1 MKKNEKEMGKMK
13 KQIKNILWATDFSSE
28 SLTALNYAGFLA
40 DKFGASIMALH
51 VVPDFAPALYETRGV
66 LVAELMEK
74 QEESK
79 IKAGK
84 KLEKIQSQAGIKFSR
99 MLVETGSPGKK
110 IAEIAEK
117 EKCQLIAIGR
127 KGLSALEKIL
137 LGSVASRVLRH
148 SRVPVL
154 VTPRM
159 RKTPEIKNILVPT
172 DFSGKEEKERD
183 YAWMMASALQADLT
197 LIYVLELY
205 DFKFSP
211 EEIKKMM
218 DQALERLKKRKKR
231 QQEFQVKE
239 VVVRDL
245 NAAAGIVAYAAKN
258 KMDLILMSTCVSP
271 IERFFLGSTT
281 EKVISYAT
289 VPVLALPS
297 VYCEK

>member
-1 MKKNEKEMGKMK
+1 MKN
-13 KQIKNILWATDFSSE
+13 QIKNILWATDFSGE
-28 SLTALNYAGFLA
+28 SLTALSYAKYLA
-40 DKFGASIMALH
+40 DKFNASITALH

-66 LVAELMEK
+66 LVAELVEK

-84 KLEKIQSQAGIKFSR
+84 KLEKIQEKAGLSFAKI
-99 MLVETGSPGKK
+99 LVETGSPGKK
-110 IAEIAEK
+110 VAEMAEK

-127 KGLSALEKIL
+127 KGMSALEKIL
-137 LGSVASRVLRH
+137 LGSVASRILRH
-148 SRVPVL
+148 SKVPVL

-159 RKTPEIKNILVPT
+159 RKSPEIKNILVPT
-172 DFSGKEEKERD
+172 DFSGREEKERD
-183 YAWMMASALQADLT
+183 YAWMMASALQANLT
-197 LIYVLELY
+197 LIYILELY

-211 EEIKKMM
+211 DEIKKMM
-218 DQALERLKKRKKR
+218 DQALERLKNRKKR
-231 QQEFQVKE
+231 RQEFEVKE

-245 NAAAGIVAYAAKN
+245 NAAAGIVTYAAKH

>member
-1 MKKNEKEMGKMK
+1 MK
-13 KQIKNILWATDFSSE
+13 KQIKNILWATDFSAE
-28 SLTALNYAGFLA
+28 SLTALNYARFLA
-40 DKFGASIMALH
+40 EKFGASIAALH
-51 VVPDFAPALYETRGV
+51 VVPDFAPALYETRGA
-66 LVAELMEK
+66 LVTELVEK

-84 KLEKIQSQAGIKFSR
+84 KLEKIQSQTGVKFSR
-99 MLVETGSPGKK
+99 MMVETGSAGKK
-110 IAEIAEK
+110 IPEIAER

-148 SRVPVL
+148 SKVPVL
-154 VTPRM
+154 VTPR
-159 RKTPEIKNILVPT
+159 KTKAPVIKNILVPT

-183 YAWMMASALQADLT
+183 YAWMMASTLGADLT
-197 LIYVLELY
+197 LIYILELY

-211 EEIKKMM
+211 TEIKKMM

-245 NAAAGIVAYAAKN
+245 NAAAGIVTYAAKH

-281 EKVISYAT
+281 EKVISYST

-297 VYCEK
+297 GYCEK

>member
-1 MKKNEKEMGKMK
+1 MKN
-13 KQIKNILWATDFSSE
+13 QIKNILWATDFSGE
-28 SLTALNYAGFLA
+28 SLTALSYAKYVA
-40 DKFGASIMALH
+40 DKFNASITALH

-66 LVAELMEK
+66 LVAELVEK

-84 KLEKIQSQAGIKFSR
+84 KLEKIQEKAGLSFAKI
-99 MLVETGSPGKK
+99 LVETGSPGKK
-110 IAEIAEK
+110 VAEMAEK

-127 KGLSALEKIL
+127 KGMSALEKVL
-137 LGSVASRVLRH
+137 LGSVASRILRH
-148 SRVPVL
+148 SKVPVL

-159 RKTPEIKNILVPT
+159 RKSPEIKNILVPT
-172 DFSGKEEKERD
+172 DFSGREEKERD
-183 YAWMMASALQADLT
+183 YAWMMASALQANLT
-197 LIYVLELY
+197 LIYILELY

-211 EEIKKMM
+211 DEIKKMM
-218 DQALERLKKRKKR
+218 DRALERLKNRKKR
-231 QQEFQVKE
+231 RQEFEVKE

-245 NAAAGIVAYAAKN
+245 NAAAGIVTYAGRH

>member
-1 MKKNEKEMGKMK
+1 MTT
-13 KQIKNILWATDFSSE
+13 QIKNILWATDFSGE
-28 SLTALNYAGFLA
+28 SLAALNYARLLA
-40 DKFGASIMALH
+40 DKFGASITALH
-51 VVPDFAPALYETRGV
+51 VVPDFSPALYETRGV
-66 LVAELMEK
+66 LVAELVEK
-74 QEESK
+74 QEKSK
-79 IKAGK
+79 IKAAK
-84 KLEKIQSQAGIKFSR
+84 NLEKIQNKTGVKFSKI
-99 MLVETGSPGKK
+99 LIETGSPGKK

-117 EKCQLIAIGR
+117 EKCQFIAIGR

-154 VTPRM
+154 VTPKT
-159 RKTPEIKNILVPT
+159 RKPPEIKNILVPT

-183 YAWMMASALQADLT
+183 YAWMMASSLKANLT
-197 LIYVLELY
+197 LIYILELY

-218 DQALERLKKRKKR
+218 DQALERLRNRKKR
-231 QQEFQVKE
+231 QHEFEVKE

-245 NAAAGIVAYAAKN
+245 NAAAGIVTYAAKH
-258 KMDLILMSTCVSP
+258 KADLILMSTCVSP

>member
-1 MKKNEKEMGKMK
+1 MKN
-13 KQIKNILWATDFSSE
+13 QIKNILWATDFSGE
-28 SLTALNYAGFLA
+28 SLTALSYAKYLA
-40 DKFGASIMALH
+40 DKFNASITALH

-66 LVAELMEK
+66 LVAELVEK

-84 KLEKIQSQAGIKFSR
+84 KLEKIQEKAGLSFAKI
-99 MLVETGSPGKK
+99 LVETGSPGKK
-110 IAEIAEK
+110 VAEMAEK

-127 KGLSALEKIL
+127 KGMSALEKIL
-137 LGSVASRVLRH
+137 LGSVASRILRH
-148 SRVPVL
+148 SKVPVL

-159 RKTPEIKNILVPT
+159 RKSPEINNILVPT
-172 DFSGKEEKERD
+172 DFSGREEKERD
-183 YAWMMASALQADLT
+183 YAWMMASALQANLT
-197 LIYVLELY
+197 LIYILELY

-211 EEIKKMM
+211 DEIKKMM
-218 DQALERLKKRKKR
+218 DQALERLKNRKKR
-231 QQEFQVKE
+231 RQEFEVKE

-245 NAAAGIVAYAAKN
+245 NAAAGIVTYAARH